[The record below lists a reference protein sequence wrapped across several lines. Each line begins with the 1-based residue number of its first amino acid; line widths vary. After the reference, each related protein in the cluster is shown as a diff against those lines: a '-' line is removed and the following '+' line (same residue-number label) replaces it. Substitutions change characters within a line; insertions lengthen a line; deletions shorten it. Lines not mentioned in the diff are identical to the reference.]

1 MESKK
6 LVLPY
11 VEGLD
16 NAASLEEF
24 SSMLCNATAATKVA
38 TLNWPDDFPYCP
50 ECNVRAVW
58 CDKGLGIL
66 YNVKGL
72 DLRALAMSDNGS
84 VWQDSCCEFFVSDP
98 CDGTYYNFEM
108 NCIGTLLVSKRK
120 SREDCVHYTAEK
132 LKKVKRFTSLERKQ
146 VEINDMEFSWSVGMF
161 IPFSLIGIDK
171 YHIPTSLKA
180 NFYKCGDL
188 TAHTHF
194 LSWSPIDA
202 PKPDFHRPDFFGTL
216 ELAPKP
222 ASSFA
227 RIIFPLMF
235 ICYICA
241 VGFLCFGHFE
251 DMPDVATTIFGIPT
265 DKVVHFSMFF
275 PFPLLAYATFGRKT
289 KGRWNSILFILA
301 IFLVGCILGIATELG
316 QGLTDYRSCDIND
329 FRADSLGM
337 ALSSVCALIIDSIR
351 HSSKR

>member
-16 NAASLEEF
+16 GAASLEEF

-301 IFLVGCILGIATELG
+301 IFLAGCILGIATELG

>member
-50 ECNVRAVW
+50 ECNVRAAW
-58 CDKGLGIL
+58 CDKGLCIL
-66 YNVKGL
+66 YNVKSL

-146 VEINDMEFSWSVGMF
+146 VEINDKEFSWSVGMF

-216 ELAPKP
+216 ELAPRP
-222 ASSFA
+222 APSFA

>member
-6 LVLPY
+6 LVLPF

-50 ECNVRAVW
+50 ECNVRAAW
-58 CDKGLGIL
+58 CDKGLGIF

-146 VEINDMEFSWSVGMF
+146 VEINDKEFSWSVGMF

-171 YHIPTSLKA
+171 HHIPTSLKA

-194 LSWSPIDA
+194 LSWSPIDV

-301 IFLVGCILGIATELG
+301 IFLAGCILGIATELG

>member
-11 VEGLD
+11 VEGVD

-146 VEINDMEFSWSVGMF
+146 VEINDKEFSWSVGMF

-171 YHIPTSLKA
+171 HHIPTSLKA

-194 LSWSPIDA
+194 LSWSPIDV

-301 IFLVGCILGIATELG
+301 IFLAGCILGIATELG

>member
-38 TLNWPDDFPYCP
+38 TLNWPDNFPYCP

-301 IFLVGCILGIATELG
+301 IFLAGCILGIATELG

>member
-72 DLRALAMSDNGS
+72 DIRALAMSDNGS

-222 ASSFA
+222 APSFA

>member
-24 SSMLCNATAATKVA
+24 SSMLCNVTAATKVA

-50 ECNVRAVW
+50 ECNVRAAW

-66 YNVKGL
+66 NNVKGL

-146 VEINDMEFSWSVGMF
+146 VEINDKEFSWSVGMF

-171 YHIPTSLKA
+171 HHIPTSLKA

-216 ELAPKP
+216 ELAPRP

>member
-50 ECNVRAVW
+50 ECNVRAAW

-146 VEINDMEFSWSVGMF
+146 VEINDKEFSWSVGMF

-171 YHIPTSLKA
+171 HHIPTSLKA

-202 PKPDFHRPDFFGTL
+202 SKPDFHRPDFFGTL

-222 ASSFA
+222 AQSFA

-316 QGLTDYRSCDIND
+316 QGLTDYRSCDIHGLIP
-329 FRADSLGM
+329 SEW
-337 ALSSVCALIIDSIR
+337 LSVPYA
-351 HSSKR
+351 H

>member
-50 ECNVRAVW
+50 ECNVRAAW
-58 CDKGLGIL
+58 CDKGLSIL

-146 VEINDMEFSWSVGMF
+146 VEINDKEFSWSVGMF

-301 IFLVGCILGIATELG
+301 IFLAGCILGIATELG